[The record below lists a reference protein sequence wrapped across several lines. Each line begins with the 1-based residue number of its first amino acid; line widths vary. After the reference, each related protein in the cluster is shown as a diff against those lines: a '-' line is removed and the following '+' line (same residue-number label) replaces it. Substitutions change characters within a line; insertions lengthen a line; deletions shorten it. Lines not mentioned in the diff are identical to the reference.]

1 MKAIK
6 ISRTKFYYSYR
17 TRHLRIHPFMKSSL
31 ARLQKM
37 HKWMEMFYQKKSYLK
52 IKLFLEKKRMR
63 EIKKYFLI
71 KQFKK

>member
-1 MKAIK
+1 
-6 ISRTKFYYSYR
+6 
-17 TRHLRIHPFMKSSL
+17 MKSSL